1 MSNTTSSG
9 LAPLS
14 QAERTQPL
22 EEAPLKKATSS
33 KATSF
38 KTIGLIGRLG
48 SDKVVDSLKRLV
60 SYLVAH
66 DYKVLIEDRT
76 ATVLPNHGLPEAS
89 RRMLGELCDLVI
101 VVGGDGS
108 LLGAARTLCLSGTLM
123 LGVNRGRLGFL
134 TDISPDE
141 LESRV
146 GEVLAGEF
154 EVEERFLLD
163 AVLYRNGKAVGSGAA
178 LNEVVVHPGK
188 AVRMIEFEL
197 FIDGQFVYSQR
208 SDGLIIAT
216 PTGSTAYALS
226 GGGPIMH
233 PKLDVVTLVPMF
245 PHTLS
250 SRPIVID
257 AASEI
262 RVHIGETNQT
272 YPHISCDGQTRAV
285 AKPDDVLVIQRKP
298 ERVQLVHPI
307 GHNFYEVLRSK
318 LGWSHRLGD

>member
-1 MSNTTSSG
+1 MQQTSLPTTSAMNADGHRPFS
-9 LAPLS
+9 
-14 QAERTQPL
+14 
-22 EEAPLKKATSS
+22 
-33 KATSF
+33 
-38 KTIGLIGRLG
+38 TIGLIGRLE
-48 SDKVVDSLKRLV
+48 SEKVTDSLTRLV
-60 SYLVAH
+60 RYLTSH
-66 DYKVLIEDRT
+66 DYNVVVEDRT
-76 ATVLPNHGLPEAS
+76 ATVIPRHGQPEAS
-89 RRMLGELCDLVI
+89 RRALGELCDLVI

-108 LLGAARTLCLSGTLM
+108 LLGAARSLCKTGTLI

-141 LESRV
+141 LEQRV
-146 GEVLAGEF
+146 GEVLSGKY

-163 AVLYRNGKAVGSGAA
+163 AELYRNGLAVGTGEA

-208 SDGLIIAT
+208 SDGLIVAT
-216 PTGSTAYALS
+216 PTGSTAYSLS

-233 PKLDVVTLVPMF
+233 PKLDVITLVPMF

-262 RVHIGETNQT
+262 RIHIGETNQT

-285 AKPDDVLVIQRKP
+285 AKPDDVLVITRKP
-298 ERVQLVHPI
+298 QRVPLVHPM
-307 GHNFYEVLRSK
+307 GHNFYDVLRSK

>member
-1 MSNTTSSG
+1 MQT
-9 LAPLS
+9 
-14 QAERTQPL
+14 
-22 EEAPLKKATSS
+22 
-33 KATSF
+33 F
-38 KTIGLIGRLG
+38 KNIGLIGRLG
-48 SDKVVDSLKRLV
+48 STKVVDTLKRLMHF
-60 SYLVAH
+60 LDER
-66 DYKVLIEDRT
+66 DYHVIIEDRT
-76 ATVLPNHGLPEAS
+76 ATVLLDHGHPEAS
-89 RRMLGELCDLVI
+89 RRTLGELCDLVI

-108 LLGAARTLCLSGTLM
+108 LLGAARTLCHSGTLV

-141 LESRV
+141 LEERV
-146 GEVLAGEF
+146 GQVLAGQY

-163 AVLYRNGKAVGSGAA
+163 AELYRDGTQVGSGDA
-178 LNEVVVHPGK
+178 LNEVVLHPGK

-197 FIDGQFVYSQR
+197 FIDDQFVYSQR

-226 GGGPIMH
+226 GGGSIMH
-233 PKLDVVTLVPMF
+233 PKLDVIELVPMF

-285 AKPDDVLVIQRKP
+285 AKPDDVLVVKRKP
-298 ERVQLVHPI
+298 QRVHLVHPP

-318 LGWSHRLGD
+318 LGWSNRLGD

>member
-1 MSNTTSSG
+1 MRQEHDG
-9 LAPLS
+9 
-14 QAERTQPL
+14 
-22 EEAPLKKATSS
+22 
-33 KATSF
+33 F
-38 KTIGLIGRLG
+38 KNIGLIGRLG
-48 SDKVVDSLKRLV
+48 STKVVETLKRLLRFLDERGLHV
-60 SYLVAH
+60 IV
-66 DYKVLIEDRT
+66 EDRT
-76 ATVLPNHGLPEAS
+76 ATVLLDHGHPEAS
-89 RRMLGELCDLVI
+89 RRTLGELCDLVI

-108 LLGAARTLCLSGTLM
+108 LLGAARTLCHSGTLI

-141 LESRV
+141 LEERV
-146 GEVLAGEF
+146 GQVLAGQF

-163 AVLYRNGKAVGSGAA
+163 AELYRDGTLVGSGDA
-178 LNEVVVHPGK
+178 LNEVVLHPGK

-197 FIDGQFVYSQR
+197 FIDRQFVCSQR
-208 SDGLIIAT
+208 SDGLIMAT

-226 GGGPIMH
+226 GGGSIMH
-233 PKLDVVTLVPMF
+233 PKLDVIELVPMF

-262 RVHIGETNQT
+262 HVHIGETNQT

-285 AKPDDVLVIQRKP
+285 AKPDDVLVVKRKP
-298 ERVQLVHPI
+298 QRVQLVHPL

-318 LGWSHRLGD
+318 LGWSNRLGD

>member
-1 MSNTTSSG
+1 M
-9 LAPLS
+9 
-14 QAERTQPL
+14 
-22 EEAPLKKATSS
+22 
-33 KATSF
+33 
-38 KTIGLIGRLG
+38 
-48 SDKVVDSLKRLV
+48 
-60 SYLVAH
+60 
-66 DYKVLIEDRT
+66 
-76 ATVLPNHGLPEAS
+76 
-89 RRMLGELCDLVI
+89 
-101 VVGGDGS
+101 
-108 LLGAARTLCLSGTLM
+108 
-123 LGVNRGRLGFL
+123 
-134 TDISPDE
+134 
-141 LESRV
+141 
-146 GEVLAGEF
+146 
-154 EVEERFLLD
+154 LD
-163 AVLYRNGKAVGSGAA
+163 AVLYRNGVAVGNGDA

-208 SDGLIIAT
+208 SDGLIVAT

-262 RVHIGETNQT
+262 RIHIGETNQT

-285 AKPDDVLVIQRKP
+285 AKPDDVLVITRKP

-307 GHNFYEVLRSK
+307 GHNFMTCCAAT
-318 LGWSHRLGD
+318 RLEPPARGLIWRVTI

>member
-1 MSNTTSSG
+1 MPPEQSFRHRRDE
-9 LAPLS
+9 
-14 QAERTQPL
+14 QA
-22 EEAPLKKATSS
+22 
-33 KATSF
+33 SF
-38 KTIGLIGRLG
+38 RNIGLIGRLG
-48 SDKVVDSLKRLV
+48 SAKVVDTLKRLIRFLDERGYHV
-60 SYLVAH
+60 I
-66 DYKVLIEDRT
+66 IEDRT
-76 ATVLPNHGLPEAS
+76 ATVLLERGHPEAS

-108 LLGAARTLCLSGTLM
+108 LLGAARTLCHSGTLV

-141 LESRV
+141 LEVRV
-146 GEVLAGEF
+146 GEVLDGRF

-163 AVLYRNGKAVGSGAA
+163 AELYRDDTLMGSGDA
-178 LNEVVVHPGK
+178 LNEVVLHPGK

-216 PTGSTAYALS
+216 PTGSTAYSLS

-257 AASEI
+257 SASEI
-262 RVHIGETNQT
+262 RIHIGETNQT

-285 AKPDDVLVIQRKP
+285 AKPDDVLVIRRKP
-298 ERVQLVHPI
+298 QRVQLVHPL
-307 GHNFYEVLRSK
+307 GHNFFEVLRSK
-318 LGWSHRLGD
+318 LGWSNRLGD

>member
-1 MSNTTSSG
+1 MPSPQSSPEG
-9 LAPLS
+9 RA
-14 QAERTQPL
+14 A
-22 EEAPLKKATSS
+22 
-33 KATSF
+33 SF
-38 KTIGLIGRLG
+38 RNIGLIGRLG
-48 SDKVVDSLKRLV
+48 SAKVVETLKRLLRFLETRGLHV
-60 SYLVAH
+60 I
-66 DYKVLIEDRT
+66 IEDRT
-76 ATVLPNHGLPEAS
+76 ATVLLDHGHPEAS

-108 LLGAARTLCLSGTLM
+108 LLGAARTLCHSGTLV

-141 LESRV
+141 LETRV
-146 GEVLAGEF
+146 GEVLDGHY

-163 AVLYRNGKAVGSGAA
+163 AELYRDDTPMGGGDA
-178 LNEVVVHPGK
+178 LNEVVLHPGK

-197 FIDGQFVYSQR
+197 FLDGQFVYSQR
-208 SDGLIIAT
+208 SDGLIVAT
-216 PTGSTAYALS
+216 PTGSTAYSLS

-233 PKLDVVTLVPMF
+233 PRLDVLTLVPMF

-250 SRPIVID
+250 SRPIVVD

-262 RVHIGETNQT
+262 RIHIGETNQT

-285 AKPDDVLVIQRKP
+285 AKPDDVLVIRRKP
-298 ERVQLVHPI
+298 HTVHLVHPV

>member
-1 MSNTTSSG
+1 M
-9 LAPLS
+9 
-14 QAERTQPL
+14 Q
-22 EEAPLKKATSS
+22 
-33 KATSF
+33 SF
-38 KTIGLIGRLG
+38 KNIGLIGRLG
-48 SDKVVDSLKRLV
+48 SAKVVDTLKRLIRFLDEGGYHV
-60 SYLVAH
+60 IV
-66 DYKVLIEDRT
+66 EDRT
-76 ATVLPNHGLPEAS
+76 ASALLDRSHAEAS
-89 RRMLGELCDLVI
+89 RRLLGELCDLVI

-108 LLGAARTLCLSGTLM
+108 LLGAARTLCHSGTLV

-141 LESRV
+141 LEARV
-146 GEVLAGEF
+146 GEVLEGQY
-154 EVEERFLLD
+154 EVEQRFLLD
-163 AVLYRNGKAVGSGAA
+163 AELYRDEALVGSGDA
-178 LNEVVVHPGK
+178 LNEVVLHPGK

-233 PKLDVVTLVPMF
+233 PRLDVVTLVPMF

-285 AKPDDVLVIQRKP
+285 AKPDDVLVIRRKP
-298 ERVQLVHPI
+298 QCVQLVHPL
-307 GHNFYEVLRSK
+307 GHNFYDVLRSK
-318 LGWSHRLGD
+318 LGWSNRLGD

>member
-1 MSNTTSSG
+1 MSQGMTTF
-9 LAPLS
+9 
-14 QAERTQPL
+14 T
-22 EEAPLKKATSS
+22 S
-33 KATSF
+33 KAF
-38 KTIGLIGRLG
+38 KNIGLIGRLG
-48 SDKVVDSLKRLV
+48 STEVVETLKRLMRFLDEGGYHV
-60 SYLVAH
+60 IV
-66 DYKVLIEDRT
+66 EDRT
-76 ATVLPNHGLPEAS
+76 ATVLLDHGHPEAS
-89 RRMLGELCDLVI
+89 RRTLGELCDLVI

-108 LLGAARTLCLSGTLM
+108 LLGAARTLCHSGTLV

-134 TDISPDE
+134 TDISPGE
-141 LESRV
+141 LEERV
-146 GEVLAGEF
+146 GEVLAGRY

-163 AVLYRNGKAVGSGAA
+163 AELYRDGILVGNGDA
-178 LNEVVVHPGK
+178 LNEVVLHPGK

-208 SDGLIIAT
+208 SDGLIMAT
-216 PTGSTAYALS
+216 PTGSTAYSLS
-226 GGGPIMH
+226 GGGSIMH
-233 PKLDVVTLVPMF
+233 PKLDVIELVPMF

-285 AKPDDVLVIQRKP
+285 AKPDDVLVVRRKP
-298 ERVQLVHPI
+298 QRVQLVHPH

-318 LGWSHRLGD
+318 LGWSNRLGD

>member
-1 MSNTTSSG
+1 MTQT
-9 LAPLS
+9 PLS
-14 QAERTQPL
+14 ADASRHGQESRPF
-22 EEAPLKKATSS
+22 S
-33 KATSF
+33 
-38 KTIGLIGRLG
+38 TIGLIGRLG
-48 SDKVVDSLKRLV
+48 SEKVADSLIRLV
-60 SYLVAH
+60 GFLVAR
-66 DYKVLIEDRT
+66 DYQVVVEDRT
-76 ATVLPNHGLPEAS
+76 ATVIPHHGQPEAS
-89 RRMLGELCDLVI
+89 RRALGELCDLVI
-101 VVGGDGS
+101 VIGGDGS
-108 LLGAARTLCLSGTLM
+108 LLGAARTLCKTGTLM

-141 LESRV
+141 LEQRV
-146 GEVLAGEF
+146 GEVLAGQF

-163 AVLYRNGKAVGSGAA
+163 AELYRDGVAVGNGEA

-208 SDGLIIAT
+208 SDGLIVAT

-262 RVHIGETNQT
+262 RIHIGETNQT

-285 AKPDDVLVIQRKP
+285 AKPDDVLVITRKP
-298 ERVQLVHPI
+298 QRVQLVHPI

>member
-1 MSNTTSSG
+1 MPT
-9 LAPLS
+9 
-14 QAERTQPL
+14 
-22 EEAPLKKATSS
+22 
-33 KATSF
+33 F
-38 KTIGLIGRLG
+38 KNIGLIGRLG
-48 SDKVVDSLKRLV
+48 SAKVVDTLKRLIRFLEDGGYHV
-60 SYLVAH
+60 I
-66 DYKVLIEDRT
+66 IEDRT
-76 ATVLPNHGLPEAS
+76 ATVLLDHGHPEAS
-89 RRMLGELCDLVI
+89 RRLLGELCDLVI

-108 LLGAARTLCLSGTLM
+108 LLGAARTLCHSGTLV

-141 LESRV
+141 LEARV
-146 GEVLAGEF
+146 GEVLAGRYEL
-154 EVEERFLLD
+154 EERFLLD
-163 AVLYRNGKAVGSGAA
+163 AELYRDGVQVGNGDA
-178 LNEVVVHPGK
+178 LNEVVLHPGK

-197 FIDGQFVYSQR
+197 FLDGQFVYSQR

-233 PKLDVVTLVPMF
+233 PKLDVITLVPMF

-262 RVHIGETNQT
+262 RIHIGETNQT

-285 AKPDDVLVIQRKP
+285 AKPDDVLVIRRKP
-298 ERVQLVHPI
+298 RRVQLVHPL
-307 GHNFYEVLRSK
+307 GHNFFEVLRSK
-318 LGWSHRLGD
+318 LGWSNRLGD

>member
-1 MSNTTSSG
+1 MDVPQHNPG
-9 LAPLS
+9 F
-14 QAERTQPL
+14 RN
-22 EEAPLKKATSS
+22 
-33 KATSF
+33 
-38 KTIGLIGRLG
+38 IGLIGRLG
-48 SDKVVDSLKRLV
+48 SAKVVETLKRLIRF
-60 SYLVAH
+60 LDER
-66 DYKVLIEDRT
+66 DYHVIIEDRT
-76 ATVLPNHGLPEAS
+76 ATVLLDHGHPEAS
-89 RRMLGELCDLVI
+89 RRVLGELCDLVI

-108 LLGAARTLCLSGTLM
+108 LLGAARTLCHSGTLV

-141 LESRV
+141 LEVRV
-146 GEVLAGEF
+146 GEVLDGRF
-154 EVEERFLLD
+154 ELEERFLLD
-163 AVLYRNGKAVGSGAA
+163 AELFRDGESVGNGDA

-197 FIDGQFVYSQR
+197 FIDDQFVYSQR

-233 PKLDVVTLVPMF
+233 PKLEVITLVPMF

-250 SRPIVID
+250 SRPIAID

-262 RVHIGETNQT
+262 RLHIGETNQT

-285 AKPDDVLVIQRKP
+285 AKPDDVLVIRRKP
-298 ERVQLVHPI
+298 QRVQLVHPL
-307 GHNFYEVLRSK
+307 GHNFYAVLRSK
-318 LGWSHRLGD
+318 LGWSNRLGD

>member
-1 MSNTTSSG
+1 MHKEHG
-9 LAPLS
+9 
-14 QAERTQPL
+14 R
-22 EEAPLKKATSS
+22 
-33 KATSF
+33 F
-38 KTIGLIGRLG
+38 HTIGLIGRLG
-48 SDKVVDSLKRLV
+48 SAEVVDTLKRLIRF
-60 SYLVAH
+60 L
-66 DYKVLIEDRT
+66 DTQELPIIIEDRT
-76 ATVLPNHGLPEAS
+76 ATLLLDHGYPEAS
-89 RRMLGELCDLVI
+89 RRALGELCDLVI

-108 LLGAARTLCLSGTLM
+108 LLGAARTLCHSGTLV

-141 LESRV
+141 LEERV
-146 GEVLAGEF
+146 GQVLEGKY

-163 AVLYRNGKAVGSGAA
+163 AELYRDGVLVGGGDA
-178 LNEVVVHPGK
+178 LNEVVLHPGK

-197 FIDGQFVYSQR
+197 FIDQQFVYSQR
-208 SDGLIIAT
+208 SDGLIMAT

-226 GGGPIMH
+226 GGGSIMH
-233 PKLDVVTLVPMF
+233 PKLDVIELVPMF

-285 AKPDDVLVIQRKP
+285 AKPDDVLVVRRKP
-298 ERVQLVHPI
+298 QRVQLVHPL

-318 LGWSHRLGD
+318 LGWSNRLGD

>member
-1 MSNTTSSG
+1 MSNTPSSDSTSGG
-9 LAPLS
+9 LRHPAKP
-14 QAERTQPL
+14 
-22 EEAPLKKATSS
+22 
-33 KATSF
+33 F

-48 SDKVVDSLKRLV
+48 SDKVVDSLQRLV
-60 SYLVAH
+60 RYLTEQ

-76 ATVLPNHGLPEAS
+76 ATALPQHGLPEAS

-108 LLGAARTLCLSGTLM
+108 LLGAARTLCRSGTLI

-141 LESRV
+141 LETRV

-163 AVLYRNGKAVGSGAA
+163 AVLYRNGVAVGSGDA

-208 SDGLIIAT
+208 SDGLIVAT

-262 RVHIGETNQT
+262 RIHIGETNQT

-285 AKPDDVLVIQRKP
+285 AKPDDVLVITRKP

-307 GHNFYEVLRSK
+307 GHNFYDVLRSK

>member
-1 MSNTTSSG
+1 MTKT
-9 LAPLS
+9 PLS
-14 QAERTQPL
+14 AD
-22 EEAPLKKATSS
+22 SS
-33 KATSF
+33 RHDQESRPF
-38 KTIGLIGRLG
+38 STIGLIGRLE
-48 SDKVVDSLKRLV
+48 SEKVADSLIRLV
-60 SYLVAH
+60 GFLVAR
-66 DYKVLIEDRT
+66 DYAVVVEDRT
-76 ATVLPNHGLPEAS
+76 ATVIPHHGQPEAS
-89 RRMLGELCDLVI
+89 RRALGELCDLVI
-101 VVGGDGS
+101 VIGGDGS
-108 LLGAARTLCLSGTLM
+108 LLGAARTLCKTGTLM

-141 LESRV
+141 LEQRV
-146 GEVLAGEF
+146 GEVLAGQF

-163 AVLYRNGKAVGSGAA
+163 TALYRDGVAVGNGEA

-208 SDGLIIAT
+208 SDGLIVAT

-262 RVHIGETNQT
+262 RIHIGETNQT

-285 AKPDDVLVIQRKP
+285 AKPDDVLVITRKP
-298 ERVQLVHPI
+298 QRVQLVHPI

>member
-1 MSNTTSSG
+1 MPATPPSTS
-9 LAPLS
+9 
-14 QAERTQPL
+14 
-22 EEAPLKKATSS
+22 ATPSTAS
-33 KATSF
+33 DRPF

-48 SDKVVDSLKRLV
+48 SDKVIDSLTRLV
-60 SYLVAH
+60 EYLTGH
-66 DYKVLIEDRT
+66 DYHVLVEDRT
-76 ATVLPNHGLPEAS
+76 ATMIPYHGQPETS

-108 LLGAARTLCLSGTLM
+108 LLGAARTLCQSGTLI

-141 LESRV
+141 LETRV

-154 EVEERFLLD
+154 EVEPRFLLD
-163 AVLYRNGKAVGSGAA
+163 AVLYRDGVAVGHGDA

-197 FIDGQFVYSQR
+197 FVDGQFVYSQR
-208 SDGLIIAT
+208 SDGLIVAT

-233 PKLDVVTLVPMF
+233 PKLDVITLVPMF

-262 RVHIGETNQT
+262 RIHIGETNHS
-272 YPHISCDGQTRAV
+272 YPHVSCDGQTRAV
-285 AKPDDVLVIQRKP
+285 AKAGDVLVITRKP
-298 ERVQLVHPI
+298 ARVQLVHPL
-307 GHNFYEVLRSK
+307 GHNYYDILRSK